1 MAEPNPFSALIPTPD
16 NLSLRREM
24 EFAEQ
29 SKGQSFWAQEAGR
42 SGIKARADAMR
53 QGVAMGPEDAR
64 AISAQN
70 IMAGAQ
76 KRLAELVR
84 SGTVDPLDAQ
94 EIAINEAMSG
104 FMAAGDYESAR
115 SLLPGLNQIRMY
127 RDEQAKLH
135 AETRAQNASA
145 YQSNMAGAKS
155 GTEAAAIA
163 TKLPHETDNIDAEAA
178 YRRAGVNERNAHAS
192 LYNRTNPNLR
202 GGGSGGAIPAGV
214 KDLSKAEIRDQ
225 HEGLAGTFTLFNT
238 MSDLV
243 QIVEQ
248 SPASLSAGASAH
260 NVASQYVKGI
270 ASYFKQKGGSMGGFE
285 SLSTDPAMARNE
297 DGSPSKES
305 PKTIAAKNRTRI
317 NVLSQTLGVDRT
329 ILESVI
335 IDAAY
340 ALARANDPG
349 GRLSNNDF
357 DQAIKMLGAVQDPE
371 AAKAAFLNNARRTY
385 DKHQSRMRSLGTAT
399 AQFHFG
405 EQMLD
410 VDNTYKAL
418 SDRFGVV
425 TKEPKSGATQSKG
438 EWTVINGIK
447 VRAK

>member
-1 MAEPNPFSALIPTPD
+1 MAEPNPFAGLIPSPD
-16 NLSLRREM
+16 NLTARREL

-42 SGIKARADAMR
+42 SGLKARQEAMR
-53 QGVAMGPEDAR
+53 QGIAMGPEDAR
-64 AISAQN
+64 AIAAQN

-76 KRLAELVR
+76 KRLADLVR

-94 EIAINEAMSG
+94 EVAISEAMSG

-115 SLLPGLNQIRMY
+115 SLLPGLNQIRTY

-135 AETRAQNASA
+135 SETRAQDANA

-155 GTEAAAIA
+155 ATEAAAVA
-163 TKLPHETDNIDAEAA
+163 TKLPHETANIDAEAQ
-178 YRRAGVNERNAHAS
+178 YRLAGVNERNAHAG
-192 LYNRTNPNLR
+192 LYNRTDPNR
-202 GGGSGGAIPAGV
+202 DKGGSGAAPPGV

-248 SPASLSAGASAH
+248 SPAALSAGAGAH
-260 NVASQYVKGI
+260 NVASQYVKGMF
-270 ASYFKQKGGSMGGFE
+270 SYFKQKGGSLGGFE

-297 DGSPSKES
+297 DGSPSKDS

-317 NVLSQTLGVDRT
+317 NVLAKTLGVDRT
-329 ILESVI
+329 ILESVV

-385 DKHQSRMRSLGTAT
+385 DKHRARMRSLGTAT
-399 AQFHFG
+399 AEYHFG
-405 EQMLD
+405 EQIKD
-410 VDNTYKAL
+410 VDDTYKAL

-425 TKEPKSGATQSKG
+425 TKEPQSGATQRTRQDLLNKYPP
-438 EWTVINGIK
+438 K
-447 VRAK
+447 K

>member
-145 YQSNMAGAKS
+145 YQSNMGGAKS
-155 GTEAAAIA
+155 ATEAAAVA
-163 TKLPHETDNIDAEAA
+163 TKLPYETDKLAAETVANQGSAAERFANARLRDRTDPNI
-178 YRRAGVNERNAHAS
+178 RS
-192 LYNRTNPNLR
+192 
-202 GGGSGGAIPAGV
+202 GGSGGDRDS
-214 KDLSKAEIRDQ
+214 DLSLKAKADHQEAI
-225 HEGLAGTFTLFNT
+225 AGTLTLMDT
-238 MSDLV
+238 MSDLLD
-243 QIVEQ
+243 IVEQ
-248 SPASLSAGASAH
+248 SPASLSAGASGH
-260 NVASQYVKGI
+260 NVAAQYLSGI
-270 ASYFKQKGGSMGGFE
+270 SNYFQQKGGSFGGF
-285 SLSTDPAMARNE
+285 SGLSTDPK
-297 DGSPSKES
+297 DGAEGVSPAA
-305 PKTIAAKNRTRI
+305 IAAKNRTKV
-317 NVLSQTLGVDRT
+317 NALAQTLAVDRT
-329 ILESVI
+329 LLESVI

-357 DQAIKMLGAVQDPE
+357 DQAIKMLGAVQDP
-371 AAKAAFLNNARRTY
+371 ASARAAFLNNARRAY
-385 DKHQSRMRSLGTAT
+385 DKHQNRMKSIGSAT
-399 AQFHFG
+399 AKRFF
-405 EQMLD
+405 EEPMAE
-410 VDNTYKAL
+410 VDKTYEAL
-418 SDRFGVV
+418 SNRFGVV
-425 TKEPKSGATQSKG
+425 TKSGATQSKG
-438 EWTVINGIK
+438 EWTVINGVK